1 MQIISRTVSIL
12 EEVARRPDGGGLVE
26 IANATSLPAATCHRL
41 LAALAED
48 ELVQRDPLT
57 RRYSV
62 GPGLVQLSGMV
73 TQIGRGASI
82 EAGMTALRDRWR
94 ECFFLASVVD
104 DAIICVRSMPTIDA
118 NRMTVTV
125 PLGQPMAPNVA
136 GSAKAILAH
145 VSPAERERLIAAGG
159 GMTRLTIY
167 IDTGNTA
174 TTLVAGIYTDSSGKP
189 GTLLAQGTLT
199 GVTSGA
205 WNTVTVPS
213 ATLTSGATYWIAI
226 LAPTGTVRFRDRA
239 GIGGATQP
247 CETSAQ
253 TTLTTLPATWTT
265 GVRYNDGPLA
275 AYGTT

>member
-1 MQIISRTVSIL
+1 MQIISRTVSIR
-12 EEVARRPDGGGLVE
+12 EEVARRPEGGGLVE

-104 DAIICVRSMPTIDA
+104 DAIICVRSLPTIDP

-136 GSAKAILAH
+136 GSGKAILAYGG
-145 VSPAERERLIAAGG
+145 PAAPGRMIAAGG
-159 GMTRLTIY
+159 GMARFTENSIVDAEDFEVEMAEIRERGYAICDEESE
-167 IDTGNTA
+167 I
-174 TTLVAGIYTDSSGKP
+174 
-189 GTLLAQGTLT
+189 
-199 GVTSGA
+199 GA
-205 WNTVTVPS
+205 
-213 ATLTSGATYWIAI
+213 ATLAVPIVLPEGE
-226 LAPTGTVRFRDRA
+226 
-239 GIGGATQP
+239 GG
-247 CETSAQ
+247 
-253 TTLTTLPATWTT
+253 
-265 GVRYNDGPLA
+265 RGP
-275 AYGTT
+275 

>member
-26 IANATSLPAATCHRL
+26 IANACSLPAATCHRL

-104 DAIICVRSMPTIDA
+104 DAIICVRSLPTIDP

-136 GSAKAILAH
+136 GSGKAILAH
-145 VSPAERERLIAAGG
+145 VSIEERERLIAAGG
-159 GMTRLTIY
+159 GMARFTENSIVDQEDFEAEMQLIRDRGHAICDEESE
-167 IDTGNTA
+167 IGAA
-174 TTLVAGIYTDSSGKP
+174 TVALPIVLPDGMVRSA
-189 GTLLAQGTLT
+189 LAVIG
-199 GVTSGA
+199 
-205 WNTVTVPS
+205 PRDR
-213 ATLTSGATYWIAI
+213 I
-226 LAPTGTVRFRDRA
+226 LALADDGLIEDMTRTAAVIA
-239 GIGGATQP
+239 GLEQGSVVDALVPG
-247 CETSAQ
+247 
-253 TTLTTLPATWTT
+253 L
-265 GVRYNDGPLA
+265 
-275 AYGTT
+275 

>member
-26 IANATSLPAATCHRL
+26 IATACSLPAATCHRL

-48 ELVQRDPLT
+48 DLVHRDPLT

-62 GPGLVQLSGMV
+62 GPGLVQLAGMV

-104 DAIICVRSMPTIDA
+104 DAIICVRALPTIDP

-125 PLGQPMAPNVA
+125 PLGQPMVPNVA

-145 VSPAERERLIAAGG
+145 VAPADRERLIAAGG
-159 GMTRLTIY
+159 GMARFTERSIVEPGAFEEEMARVRERGHA
-167 IDTGNTA
+167 ICDEESEIGAA
-174 TTLVAGIYTDSSGKP
+174 TVA
-189 GTLLAQGTLT
+189 
-199 GVTSGA
+199 
-205 WNTVTVPS
+205 VPIV
-213 ATLTSGATYWIAI
+213 L
-226 LAPTGTVRFRDRA
+226 PDGTVRSALGAIGPRDRIVALAEDGMVDDMQRTAAVIA
-239 GIGGATQP
+239 GLEQ
-247 CETSAQ
+247 
-253 TTLTTLPATWTT
+253 
-265 GVRYNDGPLA
+265 
-275 AYGTT
+275 GTIADALVPGL

>member
-26 IANATSLPAATCHRL
+26 IANATALPAATCHRL

-62 GPGLVQLSGMV
+62 GPGLVQLAGMV

-94 ECFFLASVVD
+94 ECFFLATVVD
-104 DAIICVRSMPTIDA
+104 DAIICVRSLPTIDP

-125 PLGQPMAPNVA
+125 PLGQPMVPNVA

-145 VSPAERERLIAAGG
+145 VPLAERERLIAAGG
-159 GMTRLTIY
+159 GMTRFTERSIVEPDAFEEEMARVRDRGHA
-167 IDTGNTA
+167 ICDEESEIGAA
-174 TTLVAGIYTDSSGKP
+174 TVA
-189 GTLLAQGTLT
+189 
-199 GVTSGA
+199 
-205 WNTVTVPS
+205 VPIV
-213 ATLTSGATYWIAI
+213 L
-226 LAPTGTVRFRDRA
+226 PDGTVRSALGAIGPRDRIVALAEDGMVEDMLRTATVIA
-239 GIGGATQP
+239 GLEQ
-247 CETSAQ
+247 
-253 TTLTTLPATWTT
+253 
-265 GVRYNDGPLA
+265 
-275 AYGTT
+275 GTIVDALVPGL

>member
-26 IANATSLPAATCHRL
+26 IATACSLPAATCHRL

-104 DAIICVRSMPTIDA
+104 DAIICVRSLPTIDP

-136 GSAKAILAH
+136 GSGKAILAH
-145 VSPAERERLIAAGG
+145 VASEERERLIAAGG
-159 GMTRLTIY
+159 GMASLTENSI
-167 IDTGNTA
+167 IDQDDFEAEMELIRARGHAICDEESEIGAA
-174 TTLVAGIYTDSSGKP
+174 TVAVPIVLPEGSVRSA
-189 GTLLAQGTLT
+189 LATIG
-199 GVTSGA
+199 
-205 WNTVTVPS
+205 PRDR
-213 ATLTSGATYWIAI
+213 I
-226 LAPTGTVRFRDRA
+226 LALAEDGLIEDMERTAAVIA
-239 GIGGATQP
+239 GLEQGSIVDALVPG
-247 CETSAQ
+247 
-253 TTLTTLPATWTT
+253 L
-265 GVRYNDGPLA
+265 
-275 AYGTT
+275 

>member
-48 ELVQRDPLT
+48 ELVHRDPLT

-62 GPGLVQLSGMV
+62 GRGLVQLAGMV

-94 ECFFLASVVD
+94 ECFFLASIVD
-104 DAIICVRSMPTIDA
+104 EAIICVRALPTIDP

-125 PLGQPMAPNVA
+125 PLGQPMVPNVA

-145 VSPAERERLIAAGG
+145 VPAAERDRLIAAGG
-159 GMTRLTIY
+159 GMARFTDKSIVEEDAFLEEMELIRRRGHAVCDEESEI
-167 IDTGNTA
+167 GAA
-174 TTLVAGIYTDSSGKP
+174 TVA
-189 GTLLAQGTLT
+189 
-199 GVTSGA
+199 
-205 WNTVTVPS
+205 VPVV
-213 ATLTSGATYWIAI
+213 L
-226 LAPTGTVRFRDRA
+226 PDGTVRSALGAIGPRDRIVAMA
-239 GIGGATQP
+239 GEGMVEDMQRTA
-247 CETSAQ
+247 
-253 TTLTTLPATWTT
+253 
-265 GVRYNDGPLA
+265 GVIAGLEQ
-275 AYGTT
+275 GTIADSLVPGL

>member
-48 ELVQRDPLT
+48 DLVQRDPLT

-62 GPGLVQLSGMV
+62 GSGLVQLAGMV

-104 DAIICVRSMPTIDA
+104 CSIICVRSLPTIDP

-136 GSAKAILAH
+136 GSAKAILAFTL
-145 VSPAERERLIAAGG
+145 PADRERLLDSGG
-159 GMTRLTIY
+159 GMARFTDNSIVDDAPFEEEMELIRERGYAISDEESEIGAATIAVP
-167 IDTGNTA
+167 IMLPGGEVRSSLAAIGPRDRIIALGEDGMVEDMIRTA
-174 TTLVAGIYTDSSGKP
+174 EVIAG
-189 GTLLAQGTLT
+189 LEL
-199 GVTSGA
+199 
-205 WNTVTVPS
+205 
-213 ATLTSGATYWIAI
+213 
-226 LAPTGTVRFRDRA
+226 GTVADA
-239 GIGGATQP
+239 LVPG
-247 CETSAQ
+247 
-253 TTLTTLPATWTT
+253 L
-265 GVRYNDGPLA
+265 
-275 AYGTT
+275 

>member
-41 LAALAED
+41 LAALVED

-94 ECFFLASVVD
+94 ECFFLASMVD
-104 DAIICVRSMPTIDA
+104 DAIICVRSLPTIDP

-136 GSAKAILAH
+136 GSGKAILAH
-145 VSPAERERLIAAGG
+145 VSPGRRERLIAAAG
-159 GMTRLTIY
+159 GMARLTENSIVDEEDFESEMARIRERGY
-167 IDTGNTA
+167 AICDEESEVGAATVPIVLPEGEVRSSLAVIGPRDRILALAGDGMIEDMTRTA
-174 TTLVAGIYTDSSGKP
+174 EVIAG
-189 GTLLAQGTLT
+189 LEQGTIVDAL
-199 GVTSGA
+199 
-205 WNTVTVPS
+205 VPG
-213 ATLTSGATYWIAI
+213 L
-226 LAPTGTVRFRDRA
+226 
-239 GIGGATQP
+239 
-247 CETSAQ
+247 
-253 TTLTTLPATWTT
+253 
-265 GVRYNDGPLA
+265 
-275 AYGTT
+275 

>member
-48 ELVQRDPLT
+48 ELVHRDPLT

-62 GPGLVQLSGMV
+62 GRGLVQLAGMV

-104 DAIICVRSMPTIDA
+104 DAIICVRSLPTIDP

-145 VSPAERERLIAAGG
+145 VSAAERERLIPAGG
-159 GMTRLTIY
+159 GMARLTDKSIVDAIQGHAPKTVGDDY
-167 IDTGNTA
+167 GEYPPDAMDAEISKHPQYEV
-174 TTLVAGIYTDSSGKP
+174 VAPKRMDRRRSG
-189 GTLLAQGTLT
+189 Q
-199 GVTSGA
+199 
-205 WNTVTVPS
+205 
-213 ATLTSGATYWIAI
+213 
-226 LAPTGTVRFRDRA
+226 
-239 GIGGATQP
+239 
-247 CETSAQ
+247 
-253 TTLTTLPATWTT
+253 
-265 GVRYNDGPLA
+265 
-275 AYGTT
+275 

>member
-26 IANATSLPAATCHRL
+26 IANACSLPAATCHRL

-104 DAIICVRSMPTIDA
+104 DAIICVRSLPTIDP

-136 GSAKAILAH
+136 GSGKAILAH
-145 VSPAERERLIAAGG
+145 VSLDQRERLIEAGG
-159 GMTRLTIY
+159 GMLRFTEHSIVDAEDFESEMKRIRERGY
-167 IDTGNTA
+167 AICDEESEIGAA
-174 TTLVAGIYTDSSGKP
+174 TVA
-189 GTLLAQGTLT
+189 
-199 GVTSGA
+199 
-205 WNTVTVPS
+205 VPIV
-213 ATLTSGATYWIAI
+213 L
-226 LAPTGTVRFRDRA
+226 PEGTVRSALGTIGPRDRIVRLAEEGLVEDMERTAAVIA
-239 GIGGATQP
+239 GLEQ
-247 CETSAQ
+247 
-253 TTLTTLPATWTT
+253 
-265 GVRYNDGPLA
+265 
-275 AYGTT
+275 GTIVDALVPGL

>member
-62 GPGLVQLSGMV
+62 GPGLVQLAGMV

-82 EAGMTALRDRWR
+82 EAGMAALRDRWR

-104 DAIICVRSMPTIDA
+104 DAIICVRSLPTVDP

-125 PLGQPMAPNVA
+125 PLGQP
-136 GSAKAILAH
+136 ILAH
-145 VSPAERERLIAAGG
+145 LPPARRERLIAAGG
-159 GMTRLTIY
+159 GMVRFTDKSIVDAEDFESEMVRIRERGYAICDEESEIGAATIAVPIVLPDGEVRSALGTIGPRDRIVSLVEEGMIDDMTR
-167 IDTGNTA
+167 TA
-174 TTLVAGIYTDSSGKP
+174 EVIAGFE
-189 GTLLAQGTLT
+189 QGTIVDAL
-199 GVTSGA
+199 
-205 WNTVTVPS
+205 VPG
-213 ATLTSGATYWIAI
+213 L
-226 LAPTGTVRFRDRA
+226 
-239 GIGGATQP
+239 
-247 CETSAQ
+247 
-253 TTLTTLPATWTT
+253 
-265 GVRYNDGPLA
+265 
-275 AYGTT
+275 

>member
-26 IANATSLPAATCHRL
+26 IANACSLPAATCHRL

-62 GPGLVQLSGMV
+62 GRGLVQLAGMV

-104 DAIICVRSMPTIDA
+104 EAIICVRSLPTVDA

-125 PLGQPMAPNVA
+125 PLGQPMVPNVA
-136 GSAKAILAH
+136 GSGKAILAH
-145 VSPAERERLIAAGG
+145 VGPSERERLIAAAG
-159 GMTRLTIY
+159 GMTRFTDKSIVDAEDFEAEMVRIRERGYALCDEESEIGAATVAVPIVLPDGSVRSALGS
-167 IDTGNTA
+167 IGPRDRIVSLAEEGMVEDMARTA
-174 TTLVAGIYTDSSGKP
+174 TVIAG
-189 GTLLAQGTLT
+189 LEQGTIVDALVP
-199 GVTSGA
+199 GV
-205 WNTVTVPS
+205 
-213 ATLTSGATYWIAI
+213 
-226 LAPTGTVRFRDRA
+226 
-239 GIGGATQP
+239 
-247 CETSAQ
+247 
-253 TTLTTLPATWTT
+253 
-265 GVRYNDGPLA
+265 
-275 AYGTT
+275 